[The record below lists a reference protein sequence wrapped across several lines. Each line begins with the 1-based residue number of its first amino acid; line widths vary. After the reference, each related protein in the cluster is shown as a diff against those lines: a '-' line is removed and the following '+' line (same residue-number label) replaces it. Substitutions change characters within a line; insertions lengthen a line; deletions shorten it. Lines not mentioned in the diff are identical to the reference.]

1 MQARR
6 WLNQR
11 LKAHQARSDTRW
23 RKPPRLNVQPPSGQP
38 TVYYLAPAEKKPS
51 GGIKVIYRHVDLLN
65 EHGIPAAVL
74 HEPEGFRCDWFRNQ
88 TRIVSVRNLLF
99 HADDIL
105 VLPECYGP
113 GLHLLAPE
121 VRKVIFNQGP
131 HHTFDRISL
140 RETAPGAPYQQLNNI
155 HGILTVSHDGA
166 DLLRLAFPGSHIAVV
181 RNVIDKDIFRLGTE
195 PSGHRIGYVPS
206 RRSDELHQ
214 LLHLVRALG
223 MGTAND
229 WELVPIQGRSEQEV
243 ASILR
248 TCTIFLSLS
257 DRDGFG
263 LPPAEAMACG
273 SYVVGYPGGGG
284 KEFFDS
290 AYCSPAHD
298 TTEVLRSLADAMRL
312 PDATRQELGAKASA
326 RILGHYT
333 ADGLRADLLAFYRDW
348 VGLTGPSETS

>member
-1 MQARR
+1 MKPRS
-6 WLNQR
+6 WLNQC

-23 RKPPRLNVQPPSGQP
+23 RKPPRLNVLPPSGRP
-38 TVYYLAPAEKKPS
+38 TLYYLAPAEKKPS

-65 EHGIPAAVL
+65 EQGIPAAVF
-74 HEPEGFRCDWFRNQ
+74 HEPEEFRCNWFRNQ
-88 TRIVSVRNLLF
+88 TRIVSGRSIRF

-105 VLPECYGP
+105 VVPECYGA

-131 HHTFDRISL
+131 HHTFDRVSL
-140 RETAPGAPYQQLNNI
+140 RDTAAGAPYHQLTNL
-155 HGILTVSHDGA
+155 HGILTVSQDGA

-181 RNVIDKDIFRLGTE
+181 RNVIDPAIFGLGSE
-195 PSGHRIGYVPS
+195 PAGHRIGYVPS
-206 RRSDELHQ
+206 RRPEELHQ

-223 MGTAND
+223 VGTAGG
-229 WELVPIQGRSEQEV
+229 WELVPIQGRTEHEV

-248 TCTIFLSLS
+248 SCTIFLSLS

-298 TTEVLRSLADAMRL
+298 TTEVLRSLAEAMDL

-333 ADGLRADLLAFYRDW
+333 ADGLRADLLAFYRDL
-348 VGLTGPSETS
+348 V